1 MRQVTNYHKRGVTV
15 NNSGLELR
23 EKSYLILDGS
33 AIPSTLDENEVEYLN
48 SLPHD
53 TALCELLES
62 YLCNGWSLV
71 DVALFGGLVLE
82 SPEGKYYADTQYAVL
97 SAVDA
102 LLNAQQY
109 NFYEVD

>member
-1 MRQVTNYHKRGVTV
+1 M
-15 NNSGLELR
+15 NNTGLELR
-23 EKSYLILDGS
+23 LSDKKAYLILDGS
-33 AIPSTLDENEVEYLN
+33 NIPSTLDENEIEYLN

-62 YLCNGWSLV
+62 YLCNGWQTV
-71 DVALFGGLVLE
+71 NVASFGGLVLE
-82 SPEGKYYADTQYAVL
+82 SPDGKYYADTQYAVL

-102 LLNAQQY
+102 LLKGEQY

>member
-1 MRQVTNYHKRGVTV
+1 M
-15 NNSGLELR
+15 NNTGLELR
-23 EKSYLILDGS
+23 LSDKKAYLILDGS
-33 AIPSTLDENEVEYLN
+33 AIPSTLDKNEVEYLT

-53 TALCELLES
+53 TALYELLEH
-62 YLCNGWSLV
+62 YLCNGWQTV

-82 SPEGKYYADTQYAVL
+82 SPDGKYYADTQYAVL

-102 LLNAQQY
+102 LLKGEQY

>member
-1 MRQVTNYHKRGVTV
+1 M

-23 EKSYLILDGS
+23 LSEKKSYLILDGS
-33 AIPSTLDENEVEYLN
+33 AIPSTLDENEIEYLN

-53 TALCELLES
+53 TALCELLEH
-62 YLCNGWSLV
+62 YLCNGWQTV
-71 DVALFGGLVLE
+71 DVALFGGLVIE

-102 LLNAQQY
+102 LLKGEQY